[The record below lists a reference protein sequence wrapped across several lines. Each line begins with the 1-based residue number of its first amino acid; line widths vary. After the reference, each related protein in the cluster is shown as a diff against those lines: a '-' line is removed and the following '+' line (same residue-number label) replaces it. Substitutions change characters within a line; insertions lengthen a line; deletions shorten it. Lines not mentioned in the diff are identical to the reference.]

1 MCACV
6 CVCVRWGKRWGWINR
21 QHDGAVW
28 QEEFLS
34 VVSWLLEWAAKGV
47 RNVWLLG
54 LAQAWG
60 KAEVQR
66 GEAWLKFSQPSQW
79 VCYGWLWAF
88 GQSLLLFKIGQV
100 RPLTVWLLSK
110 LQIHVLEVEWGPSK
124 LNVRMWNRE
133 RFITDSHKDVGGSCP
148 KNSKLLTFSVKYI

>member
-1 MCACV
+1 MCACVYV

-100 RPLTVWLLSK
+100 RPSTVWLLSK

-133 RFITDSHKDVGGSCP
+133 RFITDSHKDVGGSFP
-148 KNSKLLTFSVKYI
+148 KNSKLLNVFS